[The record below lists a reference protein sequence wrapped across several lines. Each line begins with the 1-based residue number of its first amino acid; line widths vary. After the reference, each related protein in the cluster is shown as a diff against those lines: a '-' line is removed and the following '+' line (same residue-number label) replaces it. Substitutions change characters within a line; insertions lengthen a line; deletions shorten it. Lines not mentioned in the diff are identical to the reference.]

1 MDGMKG
7 PGKWESASRD
17 QRLRTKDNFNIR
29 FEFEFEFE
37 NEFSW
42 STNFDSGVSA

>member
-7 PGKWESASRD
+7 PGKWESASRG
-17 QRLRTKDNFNIR
+17 QQLRTKDNVNIR
-29 FEFEFEFE
+29 FEFEFEIQ
-37 NEFSW
+37 FSW